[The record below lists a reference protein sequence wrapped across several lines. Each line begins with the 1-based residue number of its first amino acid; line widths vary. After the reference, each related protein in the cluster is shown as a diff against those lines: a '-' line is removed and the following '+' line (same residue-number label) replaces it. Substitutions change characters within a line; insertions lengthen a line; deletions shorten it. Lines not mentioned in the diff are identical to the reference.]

1 LIVSEPLSSALKQIL
16 RLISDLPKGR
26 DEINLLPG
34 SLRNKAIKEVTALLR
49 RLKQQHDLPEL
60 ISELASVA
68 KLICH
73 DSSTYD
79 GLKPAARQRLSNS
92 LEGTLKELDAAAKAI
107 SPIRFPQDA
116 FNPFAPKVVGELIA
130 NTLLVQD
137 RQHLAASVV
146 TKFYGAGVYAL
157 YYKGPFD
164 AYRPISRRE
173 HPIYVGKSDPAHLH
187 AENPKQQGTRL
198 YRRLLDHHGNLSDIQ
213 NLKIEE
219 FDCRFLV
226 VHSAWVKPA
235 EDYLIEHFHPV
246 WNKEMKI
253 CQGFGKHGDSSDT
266 RKNKRSPWDI
276 LHPGRGWATSEQGR
290 TVEEVKAAIAA
301 HFEKYPSTAPIYRG

>member
-1 LIVSEPLSSALKQIL
+1 MPEPLSSALKQIL
-16 RLISDLPKGR
+16 HLISALPEGG
-26 DEINLLPG
+26 DEIRAIPS
-34 SLRNKAIKEVTALLR
+34 SLRSKAVKEVTALLR
-49 RLKQQHDLPEL
+49 RLKQQSDLAEL
-60 ISELASVA
+60 VSELASVA

-79 GLKPAARQRLSNS
+79 GLKPAARQRLSDS
-92 LEGTLKELDAAAKAI
+92 LEGTLKELDVAAKAI

-137 RQHLAASVV
+137 RQGLTESVI
-146 TKFYGAGVYAL
+146 TRFYGAGVYAL

-173 HPIYVGKSDPAHLH
+173 HPIYVGKSDPAQLH
-187 AENPKQQGTRL
+187 AENPKQQGQRL
-198 YRRLLDHHGNLSDIQ
+198 YRRLADHQGNLSDIES
-213 NLKIEE
+213 LRIED

-253 CQGFGKHGDSSDT
+253 CQGFGKHGDSSET

-276 LHPGRGWATSEQGR
+276 LHPGRGWATSELGR
-290 TVEEVKAAIAA
+290 TVDDVKQAISD
-301 HFEKYPSTAPIYRG
+301 HFARHPVKMPIYRG